1 MNDDDDSAIVGWI
14 IWALVTM
21 FIFVVFMDWYG
32 YMMDTYG
39 HWNNIK

>member
-32 YMMDTYG
+32 YMMDIARNTMLVC
-39 HWNNIK
+39 